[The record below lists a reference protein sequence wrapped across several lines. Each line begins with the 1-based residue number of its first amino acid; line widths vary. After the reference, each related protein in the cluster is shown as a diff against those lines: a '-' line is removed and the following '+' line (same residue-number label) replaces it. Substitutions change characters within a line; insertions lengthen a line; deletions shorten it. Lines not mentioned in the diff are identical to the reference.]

1 MNMLYNDGTSGF
13 LTIIFG
19 PMFSEKSGELIKK
32 CKYAKRYQHKKVLIY
47 KPSIDNRFSEHEV
60 VSRLGLKE
68 KALNLSQDLAQN
80 GILSEIYTQCNDM
93 DIVAFDEAQFFSK
106 EIVSLVDYLVSQGK
120 HVIVS
125 GLNLDFLGRTFGFM
139 KDLTMFAD
147 EIILK
152 NAYCNQC
159 GRPAGYTQRLINGVP
174 VTDVHS
180 QTIVIGDEES
190 YEARCRL
197 CFVRE

>member
-1 MNMLYNDGTSGF
+1 MLYNDGTAGF

-32 CKYAKRYQHKKVLIY
+32 CKYAKRYQHKEVLIY
-47 KPSIDNRFSEHEV
+47 KPAIDDRFSEDEV
-60 VSRLGLKE
+60 VSRLGLTE
-68 KALNLSQDLAQN
+68 KALNLSQDLAEN
-80 GILSEIYTQCNDM
+80 NIISDIYAQCENM

-106 EIVSLVDYLVSQGK
+106 EIVIVVDYLVAKKK

-125 GLNLDFLGRTFGFM
+125 GLNLDFLGRTFGYI
-139 KDLTMFAD
+139 KDLSMFAD

-159 GRPAGYTQRLINGVP
+159 GRPAGYTQRLINSVA
-174 VTDVHS
+174 VTDIHS

>member
-1 MNMLYNDGTSGF
+1 MLYNDGTSGF
-13 LTIIFG
+13 LTIIVG

-32 CKYAKRYQHKKVLIY
+32 CKYAKRYQHKKVQIY

-60 VSRLGLKE
+60 VSRLGLTE
-68 KALNLSQDLAQN
+68 KALNLSQNLAEN
-80 GILSEIYTQCNDM
+80 GIIQQIYTQCSNM

-106 EIVSLVDYLVSQGK
+106 EIVTVVDKLVAQGK
-120 HVIVS
+120 HVIVA
-125 GLNLDFLGRTFGFM
+125 GLNLDFLGRTFGSV

-159 GRPAGYTQRLINGVP
+159 GRPAGYTQRLINSIP
-174 VTDVHS
+174 LTDVHS